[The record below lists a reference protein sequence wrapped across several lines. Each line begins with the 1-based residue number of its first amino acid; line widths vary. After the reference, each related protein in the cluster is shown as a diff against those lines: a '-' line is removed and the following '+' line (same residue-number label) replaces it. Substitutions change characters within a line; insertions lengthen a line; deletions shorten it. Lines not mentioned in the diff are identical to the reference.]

1 MAKKATM
8 LLVELYL
15 CTYQVNFISTN
26 DNGTSIQIRCAN
38 VETLT
43 GTTEKIECR
52 PGKLQFCYISLKIE
66 NVISHLK
73 FLQEQIRIKIRFT

>member
-26 DNGTSIQIRCAN
+26 DNGTSIQIRCTN

-43 GTTEKIECR
+43 EKNQCR
-52 PGKLQFCYISLKIE
+52 MTRKIA
-66 NVISHLK
+66 ILLH
-73 FLQEQIRIKIRFT
+73 FIKN

>member
-15 CTYQVNFISTN
+15 CTYQVNLISTN
-26 DNGTSIQIRCAN
+26 DNGTFIQIRCAN

-43 GTTEKIECR
+43 TEKLNAEW

>member
-15 CTYQVNFISTN
+15 CTYQVNFRSTI
-26 DNGTSIQIRCAN
+26 DNGTSIQIRCTN

-43 GTTEKIECR
+43 TEKNQCR
-52 PGKLQFCYISLKIE
+52 MTRKIA
-66 NVISHLK
+66 ILLH
-73 FLQEQIRIKIRFT
+73 FIKN